1 MLKERL
7 FLMKLNLPNKLT
19 LARMFMVPFLMI
31 FITFDFGL
39 GVWSRLIAA
48 AFFALAS
55 ATDFLD
61 GYLARRDNLVT
72 NFGKFMDPLADKLM
86 VFVALI
92 SLCYVTGRD
101 TIFTY
106 DIFGHLVVDQSE
118 RIYGV
123 CLLAATIIV
132 IFRELAVTSMRM
144 VVTNTDGVVIAA
156 NWLGKVKTCVQILF
170 ILAAIIEP
178 MFDYEFLGG
187 HAVSYVTM
195 AAMTV
200 MTVWSGY
207 VYFKGYWK
215 YINPSV

>member
-1 MLKERL
+1 
-7 FLMKLNLPNKLT
+7 MKLNLPNKLT
-19 LARMFMVPFLMI
+19 LARMIMVPFLMV

-48 AFFALAS
+48 FFFALAS
-55 ATDFLD
+55 FTDFLD

-101 TIFTY
+101 TLFA
-106 DIFGHLVVDQSE
+106 DQAE

-123 CLLAATIIV
+123 CLLAVTVLV

-170 ILAAIIEP
+170 ILIAIIEP

-187 HAVSYVTM
+187 HAASYVAMIAM
-195 AAMTV
+195 AV
-200 MTVWSGY
+200 MTLWSGIE
-207 VYFKGYWK
+207 YFKGYWK

>member
-1 MLKERL
+1 
-7 FLMKLNLPNKLT
+7 MKLNLPNKLT
-19 LARMFMVPFLMI
+19 LARMCMVPFLMI
-31 FITFDFGL
+31 FITFDFGI
-39 GVWSRLIAA
+39 GIWSRLIAA

-55 ATDFLD
+55 ATDFVD
-61 GYLARRDNLVT
+61 GYIARRDNLVT

-101 TIFTY
+101 TFYTYNIFE
-106 DIFGHLVVDQSE
+106 DKIVWDKAEVV
-118 RIYGV
+118 YGV
-123 CLLAATIIV
+123 CLLAATVIV

-156 NWLGKVKTCVQILF
+156 NWLGKVKTCVQIGF
-170 ILAAIIEP
+170 ILSAIIEP
-178 MFDYEFLGG
+178 MFDYKFLGG
-187 HAVSYVTM
+187 HAVSYVMM

-200 MTVWSGY
+200 MTVWSG
-207 VYFKGYWK
+207 VEYFKGYWK